1 MALNSEIKM
10 EENQRLIDLFLSV
23 FLYFL
28 SQIKVILAFVIIG
41 IVLGLGLVLN
51 NQKKYDSVMAGFSA
65 VAPSAVYL
73 SILDPLSLASQEK
86 NHTLLAELLNIDLE
100 VASSIKGIQFE
111 STTGNRETL
120 DLDKNFEQNSIDII
134 VTTTQPESLEI
145 IEQGILQFLSTNA
158 YLTSKVQLRIDQVD
172 RTITGLENKISF
184 IDSAQLLSMR
194 LLATG
199 KVTDYLSL
207 STSTLTPEGE
217 SVLLQKTLE
226 ENIIL
231 RKQLKS
237 FVVVSSL
244 KNSVTK
250 SESSALKMAIISI
263 LSLVAAL
270 LFIAFRRLFQL
281 ARQENVKD

>member
-1 MALNSEIKM
+1 M

-51 NQKKYDSVMAGFSA
+51 SQKKYDSVMAGFSA

>member
-1 MALNSEIKM
+1 M

>member
-1 MALNSEIKM
+1 M

-270 LFIAFRRLFQL
+270 LFIAFRRLFEL